1 MKSVLKICE
10 LAKQASYRQGAYKEA
25 ELNAALMAIAE
36 GLRVNQQAIL
46 KENEKDI
53 AEAIKA
59 GMSDV
64 MLDRLKLTG
73 DRVLDMAAGVTS
85 LTFLKSAHGKVL
97 ETKILENGLK
107 IEKRSVPFG
116 VIGMI
121 YESRPNVTVD
131 AAAIALKTGNAIVLK
146 GGKEAIHTNR
156 KLVEVMKDALEKS
169 GIRTDAIGFI
179 DSVDRSAAAE
189 LLKMRGYVDVLI
201 PRGSAGLINWVTQ
214 NAQVPVIETG
224 AGNCHIYVDIE
235 ANFNMALSII
245 KNAKTQRP
253 SVCNAAEKLLVHRDI
268 AKEFIA
274 ALTREIGDLVTFRID
289 PAVKE
294 YLPEAE
300 VMMAQEYFE
309 EYLDYTLGIGLVDD
323 VYGAVDWINRHGTHH
338 SDAIITD
345 DTVVADYFLNVV
357 DSAAVYHNASTRF
370 TDGSEFGFG
379 AEIGIATSKIHA
391 RGPMGLNE
399 MTTYKYVV
407 IGSGQIRG

>member
-1 MKSVLKICE
+1 MSVLKICE
-10 LAKQASYRQGAYKEA
+10 LAKQASYRQGAYKEH
-25 ELNAALMAIAE
+25 ELNTALLSIAE
-36 GLRVNQQAIL
+36 GLRVNQSAIL

-53 AEAIKA
+53 QAAIKA
-59 GMSDV
+59 GMSQV

-73 DRVLDMAAGVTS
+73 ERVLDMAAGVTS
-85 LTFLKSAHGKVL
+85 LTFLKSSHGKVL
-97 ETKILENGLK
+97 ESKVLENGLT

-131 AAAIALKTGNAIVLK
+131 AAAIAIKTGNAIVLK

-156 KLVEVMKDALEKS
+156 ILVEIMKEALES
-169 GIRTDAIGFI
+169 NGIRPDAIGFI
-179 DSVDRSAAAE
+179 DSVDRTAAAE
-189 LLKMRGYVDVLI
+189 LLTMRGYIDILI
-201 PRGSAGLINWVTQ
+201 PRGSAGLINWVTK

-224 AGNCHIYVDIE
+224 AGNCHIYVDKD
-235 ANFNMALSII
+235 ANFTMALAII

-253 SVCNAAEKLLVHRDI
+253 SVCNAAEKVLVHKEI
-268 AKEFIA
+268 AESFLA
-274 ALTREIGDLVTFRID
+274 ALAREIGDKVTFRVD
-289 PAVKE
+289 PLAKAYLKE
-294 YLPEAE
+294 SELMLAD
-300 VMMAQEYFE
+300 EYFK
-309 EYLDYTLGIGLVDD
+309 EYLDYILGIGIVDD
-323 VYGAVDWINRHGTHH
+323 VYGAVDWINRHSTHH

-345 DTVVADYFLNVV
+345 DTIIADYFLNIV

-370 TDGSEFGFG
+370 TDGAEFGFG

-407 IGSGQIRG
+407 IGNGQIRG